1 MKQVTQHNKTGSVQV
16 EQVPLPALKPGFVLV
31 RTRYSLISAGTER
44 ASISQRRSSLI
55 ARAKSQPDMVLMVL
69 GQVKQYGLITTYRRV
84 MNKLE
89 STAPI
94 GYSVSGT
101 VIAVGGKD
109 ASIKAGDR
117 VACAGASYANHAE
130 YVVVPLH
137 LCAKI
142 PKTVLFDDAA
152 YTTLGAIALQGVRQI
167 EPTLGEAVV
176 VIGLGL
182 LGQLTIQLLKASGC
196 FVIGIDL
203 DETTVQLARE
213 SGADIAVRRDTGDVK
228 SVVRAATKGIG
239 ADAVV
244 ITAATPSND
253 PVALAGEL
261 CREKGRVVLVGD
273 VGLNLPRGP
282 YYMKELDFRLSR
294 SLGPGRYDPEYEE
307 RGKDYPAGYVRWSE
321 NRNMQEFH
329 RLVGTQQVKLQ
340 SLTTHRFRLDEAQAA
355 YSLITGAKSK
365 KREHYVGVLLD
376 YGDRESES
384 MVELPRIVSVTTK
397 QAGSSSTPVKIG
409 FIGAG
414 NFAQGFLI
422 PNIERSRTASLVGVC
437 NANGL
442 SATNAARTF
451 GFEFATSEPSE
462 IVGNESIN
470 TVFIATRHNLHT
482 PLTVE
487 ALKAGKSVFVEK
499 PLALN
504 AEQLKEIKKVYTSLS
519 TADRQPVLMVGFNRR
534 FAPHVQHAKRFFENA
549 VGPYVIQ
556 YRVSAGAVPKTHWTR
571 DPLEGGGRIIG
582 EVCHFIDLMQYFTAS
597 PPTKVYAEPIS
608 GGAGASPDDDS
619 VVITVKFADGSV
631 GTISYFANGDA
642 ALPKERVE
650 ISSTGRSAVIDNFQ
664 QLCLYQNGKKREF
677 KLSTVDKG
685 HQEEVRRFL
694 AAVQEGQ
701 ASPIPFDSLM
711 ATTLATL
718 KAVESLQVGVPVEL

>member
-31 RTRYSLISAGTER
+31 KTRYSLISAGTER

-55 ARAKSQPDMVLMVL
+55 ARAKSQPDMVLKVL
-69 GQVKQYGLITTYRRV
+69 KQVKQYGLITTYRRV

-89 STAPI
+89 STSPI

-101 VIAVGGKD
+101 VVAVGGKD
-109 ASIKAGDR
+109 VAMKAGDR
-117 VACAGASYANHAE
+117 VACAGAAYANHAE

-142 PKTVLFDDAA
+142 PKTVSSDDAA
-152 YTTLGAIALQGVRQI
+152 YTTLGAIALQGVRQV
-167 EPTLGEAVV
+167 EPTLGESVV

-203 DETTVQLARE
+203 DEKTLQLARE
-213 SGADIAVRRDTGDVK
+213 SGAGIALRRDTGDVK
-228 SVVRAATKGIG
+228 SVVRTATKGLG
-239 ADAVV
+239 ADAVL

-253 PVALAGEL
+253 PVELAGEL

-273 VGLNLPRGP
+273 VGLTLPRAP

-321 NRNMQEFH
+321 NRNMQEFL
-329 RLVGTQQVKLQ
+329 RLVGTHQVDLQ
-340 SLTTHRFRLDEAQAA
+340 KLTTHRFNVDDAQAA
-355 YSLITGAKSK
+355 YALITGTKSK

-384 MVELPRIVSVTTK
+384 MDDLPRTVSVTTK
-397 QAGSSSTPVKIG
+397 QSESPTAHVKVG

-422 PNIERSRTASLVGVC
+422 PSIERSRTTSLVGVC
-437 NANGL
+437 NANGI
-442 SATNAARTF
+442 SATNAARAF

-462 IVGNESIN
+462 IIENESIN
-470 TVFIATRHNLHT
+470 AVFIATRHNLHS
-482 PLTVE
+482 PLSIE

-504 AEQLKEIKKVYTSLS
+504 AEQLKEIQKVYKSLS
-519 TADRQPVLMVGFNRR
+519 TAGQAPMLMVG
-534 FAPHVQHAKRFFENA
+534 FFENA
-549 VGPYVIQ
+549 VGPYVMQ

-571 DPLEGGGRIIG
+571 DPHEGGGRIIG
-582 EVCHFIDLMQYFTAS
+582 EVCHFIDLMQYLTAS
-597 PPTKVYAEPIS
+597 LPVKVYAEPVS
-608 GGAGASPDDDS
+608 GSASASSDDDS
-619 VVITVKFADGSV
+619 VVITIKFLDGSV
-631 GTISYFANGDA
+631 GTISYFANGDT

-664 QLCLYQNGKKREF
+664 RLSLYQNGKKREF
-677 KLSTVDKG
+677 RLSSIDKG
-685 HQEEVRRFL
+685 HREEVRTFL
-694 AAVQEGQ
+694 AAVQEGK
-701 ASPIPFDSLM
+701 ALPIPFDSM
-711 ATTLATL
+711 VATTLATF
-718 KAVESLQVGVPVEL
+718 KAVESLQVGVPVTL

>member
-16 EQVPLPALKPGFVLV
+16 EQVPLPALKPGFVLLK
-31 RTRYSLISAGTER
+31 TRYSLISAGTER

-55 ARAKSQPDMVLMVL
+55 ARAKSQPDLVLKVL
-69 GQVKQYGLITTYRRV
+69 EQVKQYGLITTYRRV

-101 VIAVGGKD
+101 VVAVGGKD
-109 ASIKAGDR
+109 VAIKAGDR
-117 VACAGASYANHAE
+117 VACAGAAYANHAE

-142 PKTVLFDDAA
+142 PKTVSFEDAA

-167 EPTLGEAVV
+167 ESTLGERVV

-196 FVIGIDL
+196 FVIGVDL
-203 DETTVQLARE
+203 DELTVQLARE
-213 SGADIAVRRDTGDVK
+213 CGADIAVRRDTGDVK
-228 SVVRAATKGIG
+228 GVVRTATKGLG
-239 ADAVV
+239 ADAVI

-253 PVALAGEL
+253 PVELAGEL

-273 VGLNLPRGP
+273 VGLTLPRAP

-321 NRNMQEFH
+321 NRNMQEFL
-329 RLVGTQQVKLQ
+329 RLVGTHQVELQ
-340 SLTTHRFRLDEAQAA
+340 KLTTHRFLLDEAQAA
-355 YSLITGAKSK
+355 YALIAGTKSK

-384 MVELPRIVSVTTK
+384 IKELPRSVKVTSK
-397 QAGSSSTPVKIG
+397 EAASTAAPVKIG

-422 PNIERSRTASLVGVC
+422 PNIERSRTTSLVGVC

-451 GFEFATSEPSE
+451 GFEFATSEPTE
-462 IVGNESIN
+462 IIGSESIN
-470 TVFIATRHNLHT
+470 TVFVATRHNLHA
-482 PLTVE
+482 PLTI
-487 ALKAGKSVFVEK
+487 ASLKAGKSVFVEK

-504 AEQLKEIKKVYTSLS
+504 AEQLNEIRRVYRSVS
-519 TADRQPVLMVGFNRR
+519 SADRSPMLMVGFNRR

-582 EVCHFIDLMQYFTAS
+582 EVCHFIDLMQYLTAS
-597 PPTKVYAEPIS
+597 VPAKVYAEPIS
-608 GGAGASPDDDS
+608 GGANAPPDDDS
-619 VVITVKFADGSV
+619 VVITIKFLDGSV

-664 QLCLYQNGKKREF
+664 RLSLYQSGKKREF
-677 KLSTVDKG
+677 KLSSIDKG
-685 HQEEVRRFL
+685 HREEVRRFL
-694 AAVQEGQ
+694 AAVQEGKP
-701 ASPIPFDSLM
+701 SPIPFDSLM
-711 ATTLATL
+711 ATTMATL

>member
-31 RTRYSLISAGTER
+31 KTRYSLISAGTER

-55 ARAKSQPDMVLMVL
+55 ARAKSQPDMVLKVL
-69 GQVKQYGLITTYRRV
+69 EQVKQYGLIATYRRV

-109 ASIKAGDR
+109 VTLKPGDR
-117 VACAGASYANHAE
+117 VTCAGAAYANHAE
-130 YVVVPLH
+130 YVVVPFH

-142 PKTVLFDDAA
+142 PKTVSMDDAA

-167 EPTLGEAVV
+167 GPSLGETVV

-196 FVIGIDL
+196 FVIGVDP
-203 DETTVQLARE
+203 DETTVQRALE
-213 SGADIAVRRDTGDVK
+213 CGADMAVRRDTGDVK
-228 SVVRAATKGIG
+228 SVVRAATKGVG
-239 ADAVV
+239 TDAVA
-244 ITAATPSND
+244 ITAATPSDD
-253 PVALAGEL
+253 PVTLAGEL

-273 VGLNLPRGP
+273 VGLNLPRIP

-294 SLGPGRYDPEYEE
+294 SLGPGRYDAEYEE
-307 RGKDYPAGYVRWSE
+307 RGKDYPAGYVRWTE
-321 NRNMQEFH
+321 NRNMQEFL
-329 RLVGTQQVKLQ
+329 RLAAAGKVDLKK
-340 SLTTHRFRLDEAQAA
+340 LTTHRFNLDEAQAA
-355 YSLITGAKSK
+355 YALITGSKSK

-376 YGDRESES
+376 YGDRESEILD
-384 MVELPRIVSVTTK
+384 ELPKTVQVTTK
-397 QAGSSSTPVKIG
+397 QTGSSVAPVKIG
-409 FIGAG
+409 FVGAG

-422 PNIERSRTASLVGVC
+422 PNIERSRSTSLVGVC

-442 SATNAARTF
+442 SASNAARTF

-462 IVGNESIN
+462 IIGHESIN
-470 TVFIATRHNLHT
+470 AVFIATRHNLHA
-482 PLTVE
+482 PLAIE
-487 ALKAGKSVFVEK
+487 ALKSGKSVFVEK
-499 PLALN
+499 PLALT
-504 AEQLKEIKKVYTSLS
+504 AEELKEIQKVYRSLS
-519 TADRQPVLMVGFNRR
+519 TDSRSPLLMVGFNRR
-534 FAPHVQHAKRFFENA
+534 FAPHVQHAKRFFDNA

-556 YRVSAGAVPKTHWTR
+556 YRVSAGAVPKSHWTR
-571 DPLEGGGRIIG
+571 DPLEGGGRIVG

-597 PPTKVYAEPIS
+597 MPGKVYAEPVS
-608 GGAGASPDDDS
+608 GGANGSPDDDS
-619 VVITVKFADGSV
+619 VAITIKFLDGSV

-664 QLCLYQNGKKREF
+664 RLSLYQNGKKREF
-677 KLSTVDKG
+677 KLSSIDKG
-685 HQEEVRRFL
+685 HREEVRRFL
-694 AAVQEGQ
+694 EAVREG
-701 ASPIPFDSLM
+701 APSPIPFESLV
-711 ATTLATL
+711 ATTRTTL
-718 KAVESLQVGVPVEL
+718 KAVESLRVGVPVRL